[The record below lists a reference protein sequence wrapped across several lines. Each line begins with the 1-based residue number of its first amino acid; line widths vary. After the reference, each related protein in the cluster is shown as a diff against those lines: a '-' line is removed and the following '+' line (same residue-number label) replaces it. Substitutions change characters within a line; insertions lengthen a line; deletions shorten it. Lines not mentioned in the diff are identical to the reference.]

1 MKLSA
6 WLSLFLVILLGLGAF
21 ACTSSGELETAAST
35 SPTPLSRSGQA
46 VAQQTIITPTA
57 LPTATAMPTAVVQ
70 ADPPESCSITQPLT
84 PNFVPPAPYSEQP
97 PNGEF
102 WYGSNELWTAL
113 QPEGIWRSLP
123 KSEEGYVNKV
133 VWFREGYVWTEEPE
147 PEIAMSARQLD
158 GDGVVEKFVHGTN
171 GYHPDYESFMLTGIA
186 LPALGCWEITGE
198 YNGHTLSFVVWVA
211 P

>member
-1 MKLSA
+1 MKQLGQ
-6 WLSLFLVILLGLGAF
+6 LFVCLVILFGFGVI
-21 ACTSSGELETAAST
+21 ACASNVEAETAAST
-35 SPTPLSRSGQA
+35 SSALLSRSGQT
-46 VAQQTIITPTA
+46 VAQTEKIVETPEPTA
-57 LPTATAMPTAVVQ
+57 IPNVPRPDSCPITRAPQ
-70 ADPPESCSITQPLT
+70 PP
-84 PNFVPPAPYSEQP
+84 FVPPKPYSERP

-102 WYGSNELWTAL
+102 WYGSNDLWTAL
-113 QPEGIWRSLP
+113 YPEGVWHSLP
-123 KSEEGYVNKV
+123 ESEEGYVNKI

-158 GDGVVEKFVHGTN
+158 AEGMVDKFVHGTN

-198 YNGHTLSFVVWVA
+198 YEGNSLSFVVWVA